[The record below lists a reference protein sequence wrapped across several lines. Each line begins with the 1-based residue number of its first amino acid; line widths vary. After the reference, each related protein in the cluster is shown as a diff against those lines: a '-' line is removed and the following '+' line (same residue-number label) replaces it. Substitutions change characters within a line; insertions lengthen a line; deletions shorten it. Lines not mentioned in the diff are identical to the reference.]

1 MKPDVAKPQVA
12 GPEVAQPE
20 ATEPEVAGP
29 KVSEPEGAKP
39 EVTQT
44 ENTKETVPEVLK
56 PEVTQTENAI
66 ILKPDASKDELVRPN
81 DVTTEEAK
89 PEVPKPQFAKPEVSG
104 LKSAKPEASKEET
117 VESSSE
123 TAQSGVLH
131 PETLQTEAPRAEIV
145 PLKTLEEDVA
155 KPETDQQSEVQSEL
169 LPPAA
174 GQQQA
179 VPKITATLIPATN
192 VAVPAKTKDSASE
205 STQNVV
211 AGSAPQAVANQT
223 LSAAST
229 DGVTGMKNETTSG
242 GSSGFDPFSAI
253 RAIARPVINAVTTVR
268 DTIRPVFGAA
278 LSPIVGPSSPGKGD
292 GEGAQKSPNATQP
305 PFQGTETPS
314 DVPSK
319 QPNGKGAENP
329 EETTILPDKQ
339 NESLATTTSPLVPDK
354 VAAEPKIAES
364 NPSSSETVIP
374 TGDVSK
380 NASQSQSGLPGLPF
394 DPTTTIKRLT
404 QPAISVATAVRDRVK
419 PVFDAAIAPVV
430 DVISPGKESGVGN
443 QTLEVQQQPKENKE
457 GAPSFTEAPKEP
469 VHSTEDN
476 ASSTKPSKEQEQSAE
491 MSKLPKSTHEDTSN
505 STETPKEQGK
515 RLYSNYKLFTT
526 FVGNDT
532 AALAAVSALQ
542 EIPEVDFW
550 NIPTLN
556 RNVTFLVPPGLVD
569 KVTEDLTKAG
579 LKLYVLTNDIQSWLD
594 RERDE
599 NRPGVFFDQRDISNF
614 AYDKYHRVE
623 EITGYLDLLAQKYSN
638 IATVRSIGMTQEGRP
653 IKGIILSTGG
663 NRPVIWLDGGIHARE
678 WISPAS
684 LVYLLGKMTSGYGS
698 DSTITGLM
706 QAFDFYVF
714 PVVNPDGYAYTFH
727 ADRLWRKNRSG
738 GKQGCRGVDP
748 NRNFAASFGGPGTSS
763 HPCSDIYRGSA
774 AFSETESRAIRDA
787 LVGLGSRTKAYVTVH
802 SYSQLIM
809 VPYGHGRGTYTK
821 DYADQIAAARAISRA
836 IQVKSGVYYQVGT
849 ISSLLGSAAGSST
862 DWVYDSANIKYS
874 LAVELRDKGR
884 FGFLLPNFL
893 IVPTSDEF
901 TEGVKAL
908 GKFIARRELNKTIQ
922 WIDRERS
929 ENHDDDD
936 LGPRDSGSFRID
948 MYHTLDEIYG
958 YLDAAAQ
965 KYPNLTSR
973 ITIGKTE
980 DGLAIRGLKISSG
993 GNSTR
998 PAIWIDGGTH
1008 AREWISTASTLFLI
1022 DRFLNS
1028 YNDSSQV
1035 TKLID
1040 TFDWYMFPVINA
1052 DGYKYTWTTHRLWRK
1067 NRIRNVGSLCRGVD
1081 PNRNFDVHFGLSG
1094 SSANPCAENYAGI
1107 FPFSEAESRAIR
1119 DGINNVKDRLR
1130 IYINL
1135 HSFSQLVM
1143 IPYGYSKG
1151 YTSDYKDQ
1159 YEALEKLVT
1168 SIRKKNSAY
1177 YRHGTAGQ
1185 ALYVTS
1191 GAALD
1196 WVYDKAK
1203 VKHSFV
1209 IELRDR
1215 GLFGFILPREFINPT
1230 GEELFS
1236 GVKAVA
1242 FHVMKKDL

>member
-1 MKPDVAKPQVA
+1 MTARSPAKNSRGTTATMHAESLNLDGKLPKPHKIDKREETSNVQGREKTDPVAAMKPDVAEPQVA
-12 GPEVAQPE
+12 GPEVAEPE
-20 ATEPEVAGP
+20 VTEPEVAGP
-29 KVSEPEGAKP
+29 KVSESEEAKP

-44 ENTKETVPEVLK
+44 ENTRETVPEVLK
-56 PEVTQTENAI
+56 PEVTQTENAMV
-66 ILKPDASKDELVRPN
+66 LKPEASKDELVRLN
-81 DVTTEEAK
+81 DVTTEVTK
-89 PEVPKPQFAKPEVSG
+89 PEVPKPQFAKPEVSE
-104 LKSAKPEASKEET
+104 LKSTKPEASKEET

-123 TAQSGVLH
+123 TAQSGALH
-131 PETLQTEAPRAEIV
+131 PETLQTEASQAEIV

-155 KPETDQQSEVQSEL
+155 KPETGQPSEVQSEL

-179 VPKITATLIPATN
+179 VPKITATVIPATN

-211 AGSAPQAVANQT
+211 AGSTPQAVANQT

-229 DGVTGMKNETTSG
+229 DGVTGVKNETTSG
-242 GSSGFDPFSAI
+242 GGSGFDPFSAI

-292 GEGAQKSPNATQP
+292 GEEAQKAPNATQP

-319 QPNGKGAENP
+319 QPNEKGAESP

-374 TGDVSK
+374 TGEVSK

-404 QPAISVATAVRDRVK
+404 QPAINVATAVRDRVK

-443 QTLEVQQQPKENKE
+443 QTLEVQKQPEENKE
-457 GAPSFTEAPKEP
+457 GAPSFTEAPKEHE
-469 VHSTEDN
+469 HSTEDI
-476 ASSTKPSKEQEQSAE
+476 ASSTKSSKEQKQSTE

-526 FVGNDT
+526 FIGNDT

-922 WIDRERS
+922 
-929 ENHDDDD
+929 
-936 LGPRDSGSFRID
+936 
-948 MYHTLDEIYG
+948 
-958 YLDAAAQ
+958 
-965 KYPNLTSR
+965 
-973 ITIGKTE
+973 
-980 DGLAIRGLKISSG
+980 
-993 GNSTR
+993 
-998 PAIWIDGGTH
+998 
-1008 AREWISTASTLFLI
+1008 
-1022 DRFLNS
+1022 
-1028 YNDSSQV
+1028 
-1035 TKLID
+1035 
-1040 TFDWYMFPVINA
+1040 
-1052 DGYKYTWTTHRLWRK
+1052 
-1067 NRIRNVGSLCRGVD
+1067 
-1081 PNRNFDVHFGLSG
+1081 
-1094 SSANPCAENYAGI
+1094 
-1107 FPFSEAESRAIR
+1107 
-1119 DGINNVKDRLR
+1119 
-1130 IYINL
+1130 
-1135 HSFSQLVM
+1135 
-1143 IPYGYSKG
+1143 
-1151 YTSDYKDQ
+1151 
-1159 YEALEKLVT
+1159 
-1168 SIRKKNSAY
+1168 
-1177 YRHGTAGQ
+1177 
-1185 ALYVTS
+1185 
-1191 GAALD
+1191 
-1196 WVYDKAK
+1196 
-1203 VKHSFV
+1203 
-1209 IELRDR
+1209 
-1215 GLFGFILPREFINPT
+1215 
-1230 GEELFS
+1230 
-1236 GVKAVA
+1236 
-1242 FHVMKKDL
+1242 